1 MVTKNMENA
10 ITTPNSTMISSSL
23 SSASKRFR
31 FDSFAMEFACKEK
44 DISPVST
51 THSLSSSSHSIN
63 ATDTEIVDN
72 DSGIGKYLIFNTIF
86 LNLPSIEMNDN
97 LLKFLRCI
105 NYNIGILKVS
115 LR

>member
-1 MVTKNMENA
+1 MVTKNMENG

-51 THSLSSSSHSIN
+51 RIQSSSSSSHHIHTSD
-63 ATDTEIVDN
+63 TDIIDN
-72 DSGIGKYLIFNTIF
+72 DSGIGKYA
-86 LNLPSIEMNDN
+86 
-97 LLKFLRCI
+97 I
-105 NYNIGILKVS
+105 NHFS
-115 LR
+115 